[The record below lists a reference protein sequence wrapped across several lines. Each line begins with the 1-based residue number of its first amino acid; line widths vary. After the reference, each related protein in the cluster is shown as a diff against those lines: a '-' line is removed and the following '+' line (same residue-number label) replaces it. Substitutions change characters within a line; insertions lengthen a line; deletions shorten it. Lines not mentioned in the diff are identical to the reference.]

1 MTTENWFFGSNC
13 PTPPTSTSPLIPSTT
28 QHATSTPPQSSS
40 QASAHSSPTIPSSS
54 SQNSEQENNEDPF
67 AASFRLESTP
77 WNDDDPPTTT
87 GSVTRDSPVPW
98 DTRVSSFWDTPDT
111 TSDDAATSPETDT
124 TCHTS
129 PQKNHHHTIFHRKND
144 HSGSVRY
151 YLILFL
157 CGMLCGGILL
167 WLCTLH
173 DDHHTTIMPVKILS
187 TVTSSPVASLPPV
200 EQAVATSEHDAITS
214 TPQSL
219 LMSEVH
225 LETVWTLAMEQ
236 DALTMNSTLHTLL
249 TTLMRAKLSGAE
261 RHTVQEWNKK
271 WGTVSVLPT
280 TSSLTAAQHVI
291 AHAQLLLT
299 TLQKNKQ

>member
-40 QASAHSSPTIPSSS
+40 HASANSSPTITSSS
-54 SQNSEQENNEDPF
+54 SQISEQENNEDPF

-77 WNDDDPPTTT
+77 WNDDPPTTT
-87 GSVTRDSPVPW
+87 GSVTRDSTVPW

-111 TSDDAATSPETDT
+111 TSDDAATSPETDKT
-124 TCHTS
+124 FHTS
-129 PQKNHHHTIFHRKND
+129 QQKNHHHTIFHRKND
-144 HSGSVRY
+144 HIGSLRY
-151 YLILFL
+151 YLILFV

-167 WLCTLH
+167 WLCILH
-173 DDHHTTIMPVKILS
+173 GDHHTTIMPVKILS

-236 DALTMNSTLHTLL
+236 DALTTNSTLHTLL
-249 TTLMRAKLSGAE
+249 TTLMHAKLSGAA